1 MKNVTRE
8 LNRAMT
14 AAELITELEGL
25 PEDTP
30 VLFCCDYGDHCHTQQ
45 ALPIQQ
51 IEVVSASRLGES
63 GYSQSGIALS
73 REDED
78 DSSYYCAAC
87 DEMYVVPVCP
97 KHGTR
102 NICENGEPAPDA
114 ETEDTQVV
122 ILQ

>member
-1 MKNVTRE
+1 MTKVTRE

-14 AAELITELEGL
+14 VGDLIAELEGL

-30 VLFCCDYGDHCHTQQ
+30 VLFCCDYGDHCHTTQ
-45 ALPIQQ
+45 ALPVKQ
-51 IEVVSASRLGES
+51 IEVVQASRLGES

-78 DSSYYCAAC
+78 DSGFYCAAYN
-87 DEMYVVPVCP
+87 DVYTVPVCP

-102 NICENGEPAPDA
+102 NVCEDGEPAPDA
-114 ETEDTQVV
+114 ETEETQVV

>member
-1 MKNVTRE
+1 MTKVTRE
-8 LNRAMT
+8 LQRAKT
-14 AAELITELEGL
+14 VGDLIAELEGL

-45 ALPIQQ
+45 ALPVHE
-51 IEVVSASRLGES
+51 IEVVPANRLGES

-73 REDED
+73 REEEDE
-78 DSSYYCAAC
+78 SGYYCAAC
-87 DEMYVVPVCP
+87 DEVYTVPTCP

-102 NICENGEPAPDA
+102 NVCENGEPALDD
-114 ETEDTQVV
+114 ETEGAQVV